1 MRIPSPLS
9 LCAILLTACSTP
21 APNYSPVRQEISE
34 PALGSINTTSIGDVL
49 VRQGAYI
56 EHDAIQVTT
65 SISAGLYTIHPG
77 IYLKT
82 GDAPGQELFFP
93 GGSNPGRVTKSAFAD
108 DWSYVIIKKENPP
121 RICVL
126 TSYNSAITT
135 CSAAGGYTRTKV
147 ESQVANSF
155 QQTLIYNGKV
165 GNKLNIGYREFS
177 NSLARPAFNNNVEYD
192 LSEGSLIRYKGAELQ
207 IIEATNQYLRF
218 KLIKNFNAAER

>member
-1 MRIPSPLS
+1 MKLLCIS
-9 LCAILLTACSTP
+9 LCAIFLSACSTP
-21 APNYSPVRQEISE
+21 APNYSPSRQEISE
-34 PALGSINTTSIGDVL
+34 PALSSVNTVSVGDVL
-49 VRQGAYI
+49 VRQGVYL

-65 SISAGLYTIHPG
+65 PISAGPFTIHPG
-77 IYLKT
+77 KFLKA
-82 GDAPGQELFFP
+82 GDAPGIELFLP
-93 GGSNPGRVTKSAFAD
+93 GGSGPGRVTKSALAD
-108 DWSYVIIKKENPP
+108 DWSYVIIKDEKPP

-135 CSAAGGYTRTKV
+135 CSSTGGYTRTKV
-147 ESQVANSF
+147 EDQVSSAF

-207 IIEATNQYLRF
+207 IIEATNQFVRF
-218 KLIKNFNAAER
+218 KLIKNFNAAVR